1 MLLLGGSGKPSV
13 RVTSP
18 APRDTWHALVREDR
32 DALLSQT
39 PEWMDCVVAFGG
51 HEDAS
56 RLYELPDGRQ
66 AVLPMVRR
74 TGLAGRVAGSASFPA
89 GWGVGGLVAP
99 GGVEV
104 EDARAVFADLSSRP
118 GLRTSLRPS
127 PMQASAWA
135 AARPDGIAVVPRLA
149 HTLDLDGGFE
159 RVWTERFTGTART
172 AVRKAEKS
180 GLTVELDTTGRLLP
194 VLYELYERSL
204 TRWATQQNEPR
215 FLARWRAQHRDP
227 VEKLELLARRLGDA
241 CRIWIAWQGDR
252 PAAGI
257 LVLQGAN
264 AHYTRGAM
272 DKDVAG
278 PTRANYLLHRLAI
291 ADACEAGCRHYYM
304 GESGTSQSLGQ
315 FKTRL
320 GALPW
325 AHAEYHIERLPLTAI
340 DSGARGLVKRA
351 IGFRD

>member
-1 MLLLGGSGKPSV
+1 MLAPGRSSQPAV

-18 APRDTWHALVREDR
+18 APRETWAALVRDDR

-39 PEWMDCVVAFGG
+39 PAWMDCVVAFGS

-56 RLYELPDGRQ
+56 RLYELPGGRQ
-66 AVLPMVRR
+66 VVLPMVRR
-74 TGLAGRVAGSASFPA
+74 RGLAGRLGGSASFPA

-99 GGVEV
+99 GGVQV
-104 EDARAVFADLSSRP
+104 EDACAVFTDLASRP

-135 AARPDGIAVVPRLA
+135 AARPSGIAVVPRLA
-149 HTLDLDGGFE
+149 HTLDLEGGFD
-159 RVWTERFTGTART
+159 RVWTDRFAGTART
-172 AVRKAEKS
+172 AVRKAERS
-180 GLTVELDTTGRLLP
+180 DLTIERDTSGRLIP

-204 TRWATQQNEPR
+204 TRWAHQQNEPR
-215 FLARWRAQHRDP
+215 FLARWRGRHRDP
-227 VEKLELLARRLGDA
+227 IKKLELLARELGSA
-241 CRIWIAWQGDR
+241 CRIWVAWQGAE
-252 PAAGI
+252 PAAAI

-272 DKDVAG
+272 DKAIAG

-291 ADACEAGCRHYYM
+291 ADACEAGCGFYYM
-304 GESGTSQSLGQ
+304 GESGTSRSLGQ

-320 GALPW
+320 GALPR